1 MTLRHC
7 WDFPNQTIKS
17 FNQNKIC
24 YTSELRNVSQHYFY
38 LISLHFPS
46 IIWLLCSILLK
57 LLSLI
62 VALWRPENCQ
72 TLLDL
77 AYLLRLPFFQLSSM
91 LNEPILL
98 NLPTLASIAPYMAF
112 PCFHEVCLHLLML
125 LDSANFNILTL
136 IIIGLEYICNMVKAA
151 QGNKIYDLITTTT
164 SSESSER
171 CL

>member
-46 IIWLLCSILLK
+46 IIWLHFLCSILLN

-62 VALWRPENCQ
+62 VALWHQENCQ

-77 AYLLRLPFFQLSSM
+77 AYLLCLPFLQLCFMST
-91 LNEPILL
+91 EPILL

-125 LDSANFNILTL
+125 LGFANFNILTL
-136 IIIGLEYICNMVKAA
+136 ILIGMH
-151 QGNKIYDLITTTT
+151 IYMKHGQSCTG
-164 SSESSER
+164 
-171 CL
+171 